1 MDGLF
6 HSLILAFNLVTRGGP
21 SNPSYFTYQDKLLPI
36 PKLDS
41 SSIYGDPIPVLYTND
56 PSSVSQWIED
66 HDIMSGLT
74 VLGWD
79 VEVSEPML
87 RTSRFIVILAS
98 V

>member
-1 MDGLF
+1 MKDRLF
-6 HSLILAFNLVTRGGP
+6 HPLILAFNLVTRGRP
-21 SNPSYFTYQDKLLPI
+21 SSPSYFTYEDKLLPI

-41 SSIYGDPIPVLYTND
+41 SSIYGDSIPVLYTND

-79 VEVSEPML
+79 VEVSE
-87 RTSRFIVILAS
+87 SIEYQS
-98 V
+98 VLLS